1 MISKELDRQLTEL
14 KASIALLEPPA
25 EVDAAV
31 AAAIAGKRATPHAAS
46 SARRTTTPAQ
56 IAWFAALAA
65 SVAFVAIFHREE
77 PPASGLPVMDA
88 GTRTTAGRDSAPFL
102 PVVPMNE
109 LAETSDAM
117 VVPARLSRMSLAQF
131 GLPVDPA
138 GATDSV
144 DTELLVRG
152 DGAVLALRFV
162 N

>member
-1 MISKELDRQLTEL
+1 MISRELDRQLTEL
-14 KASIALLEPPA
+14 KASLAHLEPPP
-25 EVDAAV
+25 EVDAAI
-31 AAAIAGKRATPHAAS
+31 AAAIAGKRTAPGTAS

-77 PPASGLPVMDA
+77 PSAPSLPVMDA
-88 GTRTTAGRDSAPFL
+88 GTRTTAGSDSAPFL
-102 PVVPMNE
+102 PVVPMKE
-109 LAETSDAM
+109 LAQSSDAV

-144 DTELLVRG
+144 ETELLVRG
-152 DGAVLALRFV
+152 DGAVLALRFI